1 MLESFLCSVRDKEV
15 SSSPSG
21 ETDKNVSTNA
31 VIFAKGHAD
40 ALSALAELRRI
51 GDILIHMRL

>member
-1 MLESFLCSVRDKEV
+1 MLERFLCSVRDKGV

-21 ETDKNVSTNA
+21 ETDKNASTNA
-31 VIFAKGHAD
+31 FIFDKGHAG